1 MVYKSISGV
10 DLRGERRKERGI
22 SALDRLW
29 MDKETRRCNFILV
42 ILTFYN

>member
-22 SALDRLW
+22 SLLTDYGWIKKRE
-29 MDKETRRCNFILV
+29 DV
-42 ILTFYN
+42 ISYL